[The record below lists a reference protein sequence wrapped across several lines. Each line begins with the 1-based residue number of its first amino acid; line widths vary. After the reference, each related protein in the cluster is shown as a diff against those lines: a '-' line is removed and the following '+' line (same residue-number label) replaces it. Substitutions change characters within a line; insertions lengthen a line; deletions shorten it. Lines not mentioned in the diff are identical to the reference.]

1 MNSAKEI
8 SDVYLAAV
16 DRWTGCD
23 WTTNFGSRH
32 LNLHGMNSRQTRL
45 LAEATSGEESSAWGD
60 ATRWLDQVQ
69 RDAKAAQTAAATA
82 IECLQKDDV
91 SAALS
96 KIKEARQLESRYRQ
110 PVVWAPLCVLIS
122 TMAVDS
128 RGIDRVQ

>member
-1 MNSAKEI
+1 MNHTKEI
-8 SDVYLAAV
+8 SEMYLTAV

-32 LNLHGMNSRQTRL
+32 LNLKGMHSKQTRL

-69 RDAKAAQTAAATA
+69 RDAKAAQTAAETA

-91 SAALS
+91 SSALS
-96 KIKEARQLESRYRQ
+96 KIKEACQLESRYRQ
-110 PVVWAPLCVLIS
+110 PGVWAPLCELIS
-122 TMAVDS
+122 VAAES